1 MTVSSRSVA
10 FSLRN
15 KSAQRGAI
23 GLMATLLLILVLGF
37 LMLAVDSGR
46 LYMEKRSVQRIADMA
61 ALEAAARGG
70 NCLGN
75 APTTAQTYAEQNA
88 SARNNF
94 SLDSTRS
101 LSAVCGNVTTV
112 AGHRQFTADADGRAI
127 QVAVAHTVPA
137 SLVLGGWFG
146 NNVQLSATA
155 TAGVSNPLAQLT
167 LRTSLVSVDSA
178 QSALL
183 NTLFSGLLGGSVN
196 LDVSGWQGLANTD
209 IDLLGYLDQLA
220 LDQGLTIGDYQS
232 VLDTGVSAGELL
244 DVAATALQLDARTAD
259 ADAAIAGLELLAA
272 AVPGGDLLMLGDL
285 LNMQSGLPVSGLA
298 MNLNAL
304 QLVQGIVQ
312 LANSQNAAV
321 ATLPIS
327 VPGVAGVTLQ
337 VKVIEPPQLSAIGDP
352 ELASLDPEGPDQIY
366 VRSAQVRALVSVA
379 LPVNGGVVS
388 GLVNTVTSSLGPVT
402 GFLEDALSLN
412 LVSGL
417 GDLLSSVIC
426 FNSSCKTGDFAY
438 AELLGSERLDI
449 GLDLGSADARV
460 TDYSCSADGSK
471 SLLVDAATSAVNLRL
486 GSFGKTATDAKN
498 AVFSSNQLPVVA
510 PASVLA
516 LGTQV
521 GRPSSCTV
529 FICSDLKWKVGANTW
544 VEDRSTADFT
554 VKSGFGLKVDSSVVA
569 DSQTLTFSAPDAE
582 QLPELGLPANFVA
595 VNANND
601 ILDSLGGALSG
612 VDIEP
617 YTSNQSGILGGLLTT
632 GVSTINGVL
641 STVEGL
647 IDGLLAPLLDPVLS
661 QLTNSLGIDLAKAD
675 VGANLSCG
683 GRGRAELLL

>member
-46 LYMEKRSVQRIADMA
+46 LYMENRSVQRIADMA

-94 SLDSTRS
+94 SLDSARS

-196 LDVSGWQGLANTD
+196 LDVLGWQGLANTD
-209 IDLLGYLDQLA
+209 IDLLGYFDQLA

-232 VLDTGVSAGELL
+232 VLDTGVSAGALL

-352 ELASLDPEGPDQIY
+352 ELASLDPEGPGQIY

-417 GDLLSSVIC
+417 GNLLGTIACGSPNCPKSEV
-426 FNSSCKTGDFAY
+426 AY
-438 AELLGSERLDI
+438 AKLLGGERIDV
-449 GLDLGSADARV
+449 GLDLGAADARV
-460 TDYSCSADGSK
+460 TDYACSADGSK
-471 SLLVDAATSAVNLRL
+471 SLTVDAETSAATLRV
-486 GSFGKTATDAKN
+486 GSYGQNFAAATNVA
-498 AVFSSNQLPVVA
+498 FSSNQLPQVEPV
-510 PASVLA
+510 SVFSLGSQTVQYAGCLA
-516 LGTQV
+516 T
-521 GRPSSCTV
+521 
-529 FICSDLKWKVGANTW
+529 ICGGAKYKKGSNWIDDRDQADLVI
-544 VEDRSTADFT
+544 RS
-554 VKSGFGLKVDSSVVA
+554 GLGLKVDSSVVA